1 MYETSWRPGS
11 WSLSRDYLFL
21 SALIVNYL
29 LAALAITLIIR
40 MIRNILHYGFS
51 GSKNDTKLSTWFP
64 SLNLN
69 HVFDEETQ
77 NHPHNFQIYYSEQIF
92 GLGSWQVTSSDRW
105 HHASIW
111 HNINPGILGEADTNV
126 GVYTLS
132 LLFWIILFSPIANPL
147 LHSERRHLY
156 T

>member
-1 MYETSWRPGS
+1 MEIISSAFVMYETSWRPGS

-69 HVFDEETQ
+69 HVFDEECNGCNAFPNPF

-92 GLGSWQVTSSDRW
+92 GL
-105 HHASIW
+105 AA
-111 HNINPGILGEADTNV
+111 GEGD
-126 GVYTLS
+126 L
-132 LLFWIILFSPIANPL
+132 
-147 LHSERRHLY
+147 
-156 T
+156 